1 MNPLRIWFATAAAAL
16 SLTACSMLGAR
27 EDFIV
32 YAPTVAHPPAAAASS
47 SARAWALIV
56 AEPRAIS
63 PLNSTRIAVMPTA
76 GEIQTFKGVRWRDAS
91 PVLLQQLLIQA
102 FQDSARLSGIGPP
115 TSILH
120 ADFALQTDL
129 RDFQAEYRGA
139 KVPTVVISLNG
150 QLIDNSTGLA
160 LARQLFT
167 IEQPCEGTAIPQVF
181 AAFQVALD
189 RLLPQVVAWTTE
201 AGDLSWSRKAAR

>member
-1 MNPLRIWFATAAAAL
+1 MNRSRNWFTTAAGAL
-16 SLTACSMLGAR
+16 SLTACSMLGSR
-27 EDFIV
+27 EYFIV
-32 YAPTVAHPPAAAASS
+32 YAPAVAHPAAAAASS

-91 PVLLQQLLIQA
+91 PVLLQQLLMQA
-102 FQDSARLSGIGPP
+102 FQDSARISGIGPP

-120 ADFALQTDL
+120 ADFALQSDL
-129 RDFQAEYRGA
+129 RDFQAEYRGE
-139 KVPTVVISLNG
+139 KVPTVVIRLNG
-150 QLIDNSTGLA
+150 QLVDNSTGLA
-160 LARQLFT
+160 LASQLFT

-201 AGDLSWSRKAAR
+201 VGDLSWSRKAAR

>member
-1 MNPLRIWFATAAAAL
+1 
-16 SLTACSMLGAR
+16 
-27 EDFIV
+27 
-32 YAPTVAHPPAAAASS
+32 
-47 SARAWALIV
+47 
-56 AEPRAIS
+56 
-63 PLNSTRIAVMPTA
+63 
-76 GEIQTFKGVRWRDAS
+76 VRWRDAS

-129 RDFQAEYRGA
+129 RDFQAEYRGE
-139 KVPTVVISLNG
+139 KIPTVVIRLNG
-150 QLIDNSTGLA
+150 QLVDNFTGLA
-160 LARQLFT
+160 LASQLFT

>member
-1 MNPLRIWFATAAAAL
+1 MNRSRKWFTTAAAAL
-16 SLTACSMLGAR
+16 SLAACSMLGSR

-32 YAPTVAHPPAAAASS
+32 YAPAVAHPAAAAASS
-47 SARAWALIV
+47 GPRAWALIV

-129 RDFQAEYRGA
+129 RDFQAEYRGE
-139 KVPTVVISLNG
+139 KIPTVVIRLNG
-150 QLIDNSTGLA
+150 QLVDNFTGLA
-160 LARQLFT
+160 LASQLFT

>member
-1 MNPLRIWFATAAAAL
+1 MNRSRNWFTTAAGAL
-16 SLTACSMLGAR
+16 SLTACSMLGSR

-32 YAPTVAHPPAAAASS
+32 YAPAVAHPAAAATSS
-47 SARAWALIV
+47 GARAWALIV

-91 PVLLQQLLIQA
+91 PVLVQQLLMQA

-129 RDFQAEYRGA
+129 RDFQAEYRGE
-139 KVPTVVISLNG
+139 KVPTVVIRLNA
-150 QLIDNSTGLA
+150 QLVDNFTGLA
-160 LARQLFT
+160 LASQLFT
-167 IEQPCEGTAIPQVF
+167 IEQPCEGAAIPQVF

>member
-1 MNPLRIWFATAAAAL
+1 MNRSRKWFTTAAAAL
-16 SLTACSMLGAR
+16 SLAACSMLGSR

-32 YAPTVAHPPAAAASS
+32 YAPAVAHPAAAAASS
-47 SARAWALIV
+47 GPRAWALIV

-129 RDFQAEYRGA
+129 RDFQAEYRGE
-139 KVPTVVISLNG
+139 KVPTVVIRLNG
-150 QLIDNSTGLA
+150 QLVDNFTGLA
-160 LARQLFT
+160 LASQLFT

>member
-1 MNPLRIWFATAAAAL
+1 MNRSRKWFTTAAAAL
-16 SLTACSMLGAR
+16 SLAACSMLGSR

-32 YAPTVAHPPAAAASS
+32 YAPAVAHPAAAAASS
-47 SARAWALIV
+47 GPRAWALIV

-129 RDFQAEYRGA
+129 RDFQAEYRGE
-139 KVPTVVISLNG
+139 KVPTVVIRLNG
-150 QLIDNSTGLA
+150 QLVDNFTGLA
-160 LARQLFT
+160 LASQLFT

-189 RLLPQVVAWTTE
+189 RLLPQVVTWTTE